1 MSIKSFDHT
10 SPYFFMQQ
18 IHGKD
23 PGKLLELARPDPE
36 LQRKKG
42 VLKNILRWEDD
53 GGKIIEIDHSTLD
66 QKRKKTNE

>member
-1 MSIKSFDHT
+1 
-10 SPYFFMQQ
+10 MQQ

-36 LQRKKG
+36 LRRKIG

-66 QKRKKTNE
+66 QKRKNTNE

>member
-10 SPYFFMQQ
+10 SPYFFTQQ
-18 IHGKD
+18 IHDQDAGN
-23 PGKLLELARPDPE
+23 LLALARSDPE

-53 GGKIIEIDHSTLD
+53 GGKIIEVDHSKLD
-66 QKRKKTNE
+66 EKRRKNNE